1 MGFLCLIRLSGW
13 ATRNF
18 DVCGTCLVGNRRRQG
33 TWLARSVRGKK
44 DEKSSAA
51 IADLV
56 RTWSSGYQN
65 GVVEGVQIVMNRMG
79 KGMTPAEITRELAS
93 RFERAG
99 RDLDSLWRGERPDSL
114 AEEMVRARIDA
125 DRTGG

>member
-1 MGFLCLIRLSGW
+1 M
-13 ATRNF
+13 
-18 DVCGTCLVGNRRRQG
+18 
-33 TWLARSVRGKK
+33 ARSGRGKK